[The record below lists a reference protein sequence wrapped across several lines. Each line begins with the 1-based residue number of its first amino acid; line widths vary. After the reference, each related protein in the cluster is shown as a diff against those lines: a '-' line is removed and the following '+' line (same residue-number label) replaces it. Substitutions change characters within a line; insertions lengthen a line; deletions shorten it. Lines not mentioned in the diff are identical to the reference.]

1 MIDYMVEFDEDTR
14 AIVDLTR
21 KLVQKHQMPL
31 EAKKLQG
38 GEIAPQDLQAG
49 TQAAKEVG
57 LWGLPLPEELG
68 GARLTVVQ
76 QLAVIEENFKCLVP
90 LRFGGGRVPPFLL
103 GATGVQKERYLD
115 PCLQDRLEYAFA
127 QTEPSGGADPGNAI
141 QTRAVQRGD
150 KWVINGTKVFIS
162 NVGPAEVI
170 FVVAVT
176 DQEKRQRG
184 GISMFAVDKSNPGL
198 KISRDIQVLDGMV
211 INELIFDDCEVPADA
226 LIGGSGEGFRSAQII
241 LSKARFGVGA
251 RALGIAMRTLEMMVD
266 YAKQREAFGS
276 PLSQKQAVQA
286 MVVDSW
292 VDINQCRLMM
302 YAAARKADA
311 GHDTRVEASLI
322 KMQAT
327 EVVGRVL
334 DRGVQIFGAAG
345 VSLDN
350 PIAHWWRS
358 QRPARIYEGPTEVHK
373 YHVLARHL
381 FR

>member
-21 KLVQKHQMPL
+21 KLVHKHQMPL
-31 EAKKLQG
+31 EARKLQG
-38 GEIAPQDLQAG
+38 GEITPQDLLPG
-49 TQAAKEVG
+49 TRAAREVG
-57 LWGLPLPEELG
+57 LWGLTLPETLG
-68 GARLTVVQ
+68 GAKLTVTQ
-76 QLAVIEENFKCLVP
+76 QLAVIEENFQCLVP
-90 LRFGGGRVPPFLL
+90 LRFGGQVPPFLFN
-103 GATGVQKERYLD
+103 ATGVQKERYLD
-115 PCLQDRLEYAFA
+115 PCLEDRLRYAFA

-141 QTRAVQRGD
+141 QTRAVKRGD

-162 NVGPAEVI
+162 SVGPAEVI

-176 DQEKRQRG
+176 DQEKRQHG

-198 KISRDIQVLDGMV
+198 NVSRDIQTLDGM
-211 INELIFDDCEVPADA
+211 ITNELIFDNCEVPEDA
-226 LIGGSGEGFRSAQII
+226 LIGASGEGFRNAQII
-241 LSKARFGVGA
+241 LSQARFGVGA
-251 RALGIAMRTLEMMVD
+251 RALGIAMRTLDMMTE
-266 YAKQREAFGS
+266 YAKQRVTFGS
-276 PLSQKQAVQA
+276 ALSQKQAIQA

-292 VDINQCRLMM
+292 IDINQCRLMM

-350 PIAHWWRS
+350 PIAHWYRS

>member
-14 AIVDLTR
+14 AIVDLTAR
-21 KLVQKHQMPL
+21 LVREHQMPL
-31 EAKKLQG
+31 EAKKLRG
-38 GEIAPQDLQAG
+38 GEISAQDLRAG
-49 TQAAKEVG
+49 TRAAKEVG
-57 LWGLPLPEELG
+57 LWGLSLPEEMG
-68 GARLTVVQ
+68 GARLSVAR
-76 QLAVIEENFKCLVP
+76 QLAVTEENFKCLVP
-90 LRFGGGRVPPFLL
+90 LRIGGRVPPFLL
-103 GATGVQKERYLD
+103 GASGVQKERYLD
-115 PCLQDRLEYAFA
+115 PCLHDQLQYAFA

-150 KWVINGTKVFIS
+150 KWVLNGTKVFIS
-162 NVGPAEVI
+162 NVGPAEVV

-184 GISMFAVDKSNPGL
+184 GISMFAVDKSNPGM
-198 KISRDIQVLDGMV
+198 KISRDIPVLDGSV
-211 INELIFDDCEVPADA
+211 INELVFDDCEVPADA
-226 LIGGSGEGFRSAQII
+226 MIGGSGEGFRNAQII
-241 LSKARFGVGA
+241 LSQARFSVGA
-251 RALGIAMRTLEMMVD
+251 RALGIAMRTLEMMAG
-266 YAKQREAFGS
+266 YARQREAFGS
-276 PLSQKQAVQA
+276 PLSHKQAVQA

>member
-21 KLVQKHQMPL
+21 KLVHKHQMPL
-31 EAKKLQG
+31 EARKLQG
-38 GEIAPQDLQAG
+38 AEITPHDLLPG
-49 TQAAKEVG
+49 TRAAKEVG
-57 LWGLPLPEELG
+57 LWGLTLPEALG
-68 GARLTVVQ
+68 GAKLTVTQ
-76 QLAVIEENFKCLVP
+76 QLAVIEENFQCLVP
-90 LRFGGGRVPPFLL
+90 LRFGGQVPPFLFN
-103 GATGVQKERYLD
+103 ATGAQKARYLD
-115 PCLQDRLEYAFA
+115 PILEDRLRYAFA

-141 QTRAVQRGD
+141 QTRAVKRGD

-162 NVGPAEVI
+162 SVGPAEVI

-176 DQEKRQRG
+176 DPAKRQHG
-184 GISMFAVDKSNPGL
+184 GISMFAVDKANPGL
-198 KISRDIQVLDGMV
+198 KVSRDIQTLDGM
-211 INELIFDDCEVPADA
+211 ITNELIFDNCEVPEDA
-226 LIGGSGEGFRSAQII
+226 LIGASGEGFRNAQII
-241 LSKARFGVGA
+241 LSQARFGVGA
-251 RALGIAMRTLEMMVD
+251 RAMGIAMRTLAMMTD
-266 YAKQREAFGS
+266 YANQRVAFGS
-276 PLSQKQAVQA
+276 ALSQKQAVQA

-292 VDINQCRLMM
+292 IDINQCRLMM

-311 GHDTRVEASLI
+311 GNDTRVEASLI

-350 PIAHWWRS
+350 PIAHWYRS

>member
-21 KLVQKHQMPL
+21 KLVHKHQMPL
-31 EAKKLQG
+31 EARKLQG
-38 GEIAPQDLQAG
+38 GEITPQDLLPG
-49 TQAAKEVG
+49 TRAAREVG
-57 LWGLPLPEELG
+57 LWGLTLPEHLG
-68 GARLTVVQ
+68 GARLTVTQ
-76 QLAVIEENFKCLVP
+76 QLAVTEESYQCLVP
-90 LRFGGGRVPPFLL
+90 LQFGGRVPPFLFN
-103 GATGVQKERYLD
+103 ATGVQKARYLD
-115 PCLQDRLEYAFA
+115 PCLEDRLRYAFA

-141 QTRAVQRGD
+141 QTKAVKRGD

-162 NVGPAEVI
+162 SVGPAEVI

-176 DQEKRQRG
+176 DQEKRQHG

-198 KISRDIQVLDGMV
+198 KVSRDIQTLDGM
-211 INELIFDDCEVPADA
+211 ITNELIFDNCEVTEDA
-226 LIGGSGEGFRSAQII
+226 LIGASGEGFRNAQII
-241 LSKARFGVGA
+241 LSQARFGVGA
-251 RALGIAMRTLEMMVD
+251 RALGIAMRTLDMMTE
-266 YAKQREAFGS
+266 YAKQRVAFGS
-276 PLSQKQAVQA
+276 ALSQKQAIQA

-292 VDINQCRLMM
+292 IDINQCRLMM

-334 DRGVQIFGAAG
+334 DRGVQVFGAAG

-350 PIAHWWRS
+350 PIAHWYRS

>member
-21 KLVQKHQMPL
+21 KLVHKHQMPL
-31 EAKKLQG
+31 EARKLQG
-38 GEIAPQDLQAG
+38 GEITPQDLLPG
-49 TQAAKEVG
+49 TRAAKEVG
-57 LWGLPLPEELG
+57 LWGLTLPEALG
-68 GARLTVVQ
+68 GAKLTVTQ
-76 QLAVIEENFKCLVP
+76 QLAVIEENFQCLVP
-90 LRFGGGRVPPFLL
+90 LRFGGQVPPFLFN
-103 GATGVQKERYLD
+103 ATGAQKARYLD
-115 PCLQDRLEYAFA
+115 PCLEDRLRYAFA

-141 QTRAVQRGD
+141 QTKAVKRGD

-162 NVGPAEVI
+162 SVGPAEVI

-176 DQEKRQRG
+176 DQAKRQHG
-184 GISMFAVDKSNPGL
+184 GISMFAVDKANPGL
-198 KISRDIQVLDGMV
+198 KVSRDIQTLDGM
-211 INELIFDDCEVPADA
+211 ITNELIFDNCEVPEDA
-226 LIGGSGEGFRSAQII
+226 LIGASGEGFRNAQII
-241 LSKARFGVGA
+241 LSQARFGVGA
-251 RALGIAMRTLEMMVD
+251 RAMGIAMRTLAMMTD
-266 YAKQREAFGS
+266 YANQRVAFGS
-276 PLSQKQAVQA
+276 TLSQKQAVQA

-292 VDINQCRLMM
+292 IDINQCRLMM

-350 PIAHWWRS
+350 PIAHWYRS
-358 QRPARIYEGPTEVHK
+358 QRPARIYEGPSEVHK

>member
-21 KLVQKHQMPL
+21 KLVHKHQMPL
-31 EAKKLQG
+31 EARKLQG
-38 GEIAPQDLQAG
+38 GEITPQDLLPG
-49 TQAAKEVG
+49 TRAAKEVG
-57 LWGLPLPEELG
+57 LWGLTLPEALG
-68 GARLTVVQ
+68 GAKLTVTQ
-76 QLAVIEENFKCLVP
+76 QLAVIEENFQCLVP
-90 LRFGGGRVPPFLL
+90 LRFGGQVPPFLFN
-103 GATGVQKERYLD
+103 ATGVQKERYLD
-115 PCLQDRLEYAFA
+115 PCLEDRLRYAFA

-141 QTRAVQRGD
+141 QTKAVKRGD

-162 NVGPAEVI
+162 SVGPAEVI

-176 DQEKRQRG
+176 DQEKRQHG
-184 GISMFAVDKSNPGL
+184 GISMFAVDKANPGL
-198 KISRDIQVLDGMV
+198 KVSRDIQTLDGM
-211 INELIFDDCEVPADA
+211 ITNELIFDNCEVPEDA
-226 LIGGSGEGFRSAQII
+226 LIGASGEGFRNAQII
-241 LSKARFGVGA
+241 LSQARFGVGA
-251 RALGIAMRTLEMMVD
+251 RAMGIAMRTLEMMTD
-266 YAKQREAFGS
+266 YAKDRVAFGS
-276 PLSQKQAVQA
+276 PLSQKQAIQA

-292 VDINQCRLMM
+292 IDINQCRLMM

-311 GHDTRVEASLI
+311 GQDTRVEASLI

-350 PIAHWWRS
+350 PIAHWYRS
-358 QRPARIYEGPTEVHK
+358 QRPARIYEGPSEVHK

>member
-21 KLVQKHQMPL
+21 KLVHKHQMPL
-31 EAKKLQG
+31 EARKLQG
-38 GEIAPQDLQAG
+38 GEITPQDLLPG
-49 TQAAKEVG
+49 TRAAKEVG
-57 LWGLPLPEELG
+57 LWGLTLPEALG
-68 GARLTVVQ
+68 GARLTVTQ
-76 QLAVIEENFKCLVP
+76 QLAVIEQNYQCLVP
-90 LRFGGGRVPPFLL
+90 LRFGGQVPPFLFN
-103 GATGVQKERYLD
+103 ATGVQKERYLD
-115 PCLQDRLEYAFA
+115 PCLEDRLRYAFA

-141 QTRAVQRGD
+141 QTKAVKRGD

-162 NVGPAEVI
+162 SVGPAEVI

-176 DQEKRQRG
+176 DQEKRQHG

-198 KISRDIQVLDGMV
+198 NVSRDIQTLDGM
-211 INELIFDDCEVPADA
+211 ITNELIFDNCEVPEDA
-226 LIGGSGEGFRSAQII
+226 LIGASGEGFRNAQII
-241 LSKARFGVGA
+241 LSQARFGVGA
-251 RALGIAMRTLEMMVD
+251 RALGIAMRTLEMMTE
-266 YAKQREAFGS
+266 YARQRVTFGS
-276 PLSQKQAVQA
+276 ALSQKQAIQA

-292 VDINQCRLMM
+292 IDINQCRLMM

-334 DRGVQIFGAAG
+334 DRGVQVFGAAG

-350 PIAHWWRS
+350 PIAHWYRS

>member
-31 EAKKLQG
+31 EARKLQG
-38 GEIAPQDLQAG
+38 GEITPQDLLPG
-49 TQAAKEVG
+49 TRAAKEVG
-57 LWGLPLPEELG
+57 LWGLTLPEALG
-68 GARLTVVQ
+68 GAKLTVTQ
-76 QLAVIEENFKCLVP
+76 QLAVIEENFQCLVP
-90 LRFGGGRVPPFLL
+90 LRFGGQVPPFLFN
-103 GATGVQKERYLD
+103 ATGAQKARYLD
-115 PCLQDRLEYAFA
+115 PCLEDRLRYAFA

-141 QTRAVQRGD
+141 QTKAAKRGD

-162 NVGPAEVI
+162 SVGPAEVI

-176 DQEKRQRG
+176 DQAKRQHG
-184 GISMFAVDKSNPGL
+184 GISMFAVDKANPGL
-198 KISRDIQVLDGMV
+198 KVSRDIQTLDGM
-211 INELIFDDCEVPADA
+211 ITNELIFDNCEVPEDA
-226 LIGGSGEGFRSAQII
+226 LIGASGEGFRNAQII
-241 LSKARFGVGA
+241 LSQARFGVGA
-251 RALGIAMRTLEMMVD
+251 RAMGIAMRTLAMMTD
-266 YAKQREAFGS
+266 YANQRVAFGS
-276 PLSQKQAVQA
+276 ALSQKQAVQA

-292 VDINQCRLMM
+292 IDINQCRLMM

-350 PIAHWWRS
+350 PIAHWYRS
-358 QRPARIYEGPTEVHK
+358 QRPARIYEGPSEVHK

>member
-14 AIVDLTR
+14 AIVELTR
-21 KLVQKHQMPL
+21 KLVHKHQMPL
-31 EAKKLQG
+31 EARKLQG
-38 GEIAPQDLQAG
+38 GEITPQELLPG
-49 TQAAKEVG
+49 TRAAKEVG
-57 LWGLPLPEELG
+57 LWGLTLPEALG
-68 GARLTVVQ
+68 GAKLTVTQ
-76 QLAVIEENFKCLVP
+76 QLAVIEENFHCLVP
-90 LRFGGGRVPPFLL
+90 LRFGGQVPPFLFN
-103 GATGVQKERYLD
+103 ATGGQKARYLD
-115 PCLQDRLEYAFA
+115 PCLEDRLRYAFA

-141 QTRAVQRGD
+141 QTKAVKRGD

-162 NVGPAEVI
+162 SVGPAEVI

-176 DQEKRQRG
+176 DQQKRQHG
-184 GISMFAVDKSNPGL
+184 GISMFAVDKANPGL
-198 KISRDIQVLDGMV
+198 KVSRDIQTLDGM
-211 INELIFDDCEVPADA
+211 ITNELIFDNCEVPEDA
-226 LIGGSGEGFRSAQII
+226 LIGASGEGFRNAQII
-241 LSKARFGVGA
+241 LSQARFGVGA
-251 RALGIAMRTLEMMVD
+251 RAMGIAMRTLAMMTD
-266 YAKQREAFGS
+266 YANQRVAFGS
-276 PLSQKQAVQA
+276 TLSQKQAVQA

-292 VDINQCRLMM
+292 IDINQCRLMM

-311 GHDTRVEASLI
+311 GHDTRVEASLV

-350 PIAHWWRS
+350 PIAHWYRS

>member
-21 KLVQKHQMPL
+21 KLVHKHQMPL
-31 EAKKLQG
+31 EARKLQG
-38 GEIAPQDLQAG
+38 GEITPQDLLPG
-49 TQAAKEVG
+49 TRAAREVG
-57 LWGLPLPEELG
+57 LWGLTLPEHLG
-68 GARLTVVQ
+68 GARLTVTQ
-76 QLAVIEENFKCLVP
+76 QLAVTEESYQCLVP
-90 LRFGGGRVPPFLL
+90 LQFGGRVPPFLFN
-103 GATGVQKERYLD
+103 ATGVQKERYLD
-115 PCLQDRLEYAFA
+115 PCLEDRLRYAFA

-141 QTRAVQRGD
+141 QTKAVRRGD

-162 NVGPAEVI
+162 SVGPAEVI

-176 DQEKRQRG
+176 DQEKRQHG

-198 KISRDIQVLDGMV
+198 KVSRDIQTLDGM
-211 INELIFDDCEVPADA
+211 ITNELIFDNCEVTEDA
-226 LIGGSGEGFRSAQII
+226 LIGASGEGFRNAQII
-241 LSKARFGVGA
+241 LSQARFGVGA
-251 RALGIAMRTLEMMVD
+251 RALGIAMRTLDMMTE
-266 YAKQREAFGS
+266 YAKQRVAFGS
-276 PLSQKQAVQA
+276 ALSQKQAIQA

-292 VDINQCRLMM
+292 IDINQCRLMM

-334 DRGVQIFGAAG
+334 DRGVQVFGAAG

-350 PIAHWWRS
+350 PIAHWYRS

>member
-21 KLVQKHQMPL
+21 KLVHKHQMPL
-31 EAKKLQG
+31 EARKLQG
-38 GEIAPQDLQAG
+38 GEIIPQDLLPG
-49 TQAAKEVG
+49 TRAAKEVG
-57 LWGLPLPEELG
+57 LWGLTLPEALG
-68 GARLTVVQ
+68 GAKLSVTQ
-76 QLAVIEENFKCLVP
+76 QLAVIEENFQCLVP
-90 LRFGGGRVPPFLL
+90 LRFGGQVPPFLFN
-103 GATGVQKERYLD
+103 ATGAQKARYLD
-115 PCLQDRLEYAFA
+115 PILEDRLRYAFA

-141 QTRAVQRGD
+141 QTRAVKRGD

-162 NVGPAEVI
+162 SVGPAEVI

-176 DQEKRQRG
+176 DQAKRQHG
-184 GISMFAVDKSNPGL
+184 GISMFAVDKANPGL
-198 KISRDIQVLDGMV
+198 KVSRDIQTLDGM
-211 INELIFDDCEVPADA
+211 ITNELIFDNCEVPEDA
-226 LIGGSGEGFRSAQII
+226 LIGASGEGFRNAQII
-241 LSKARFGVGA
+241 LSQARFGVGA
-251 RALGIAMRTLEMMVD
+251 RAMGIAMRTLAMMTD
-266 YAKQREAFGS
+266 YANQRVAFGS
-276 PLSQKQAVQA
+276 ALSQKQAVQA

-292 VDINQCRLMM
+292 IDINQCRLMM

-350 PIAHWWRS
+350 PIAHWYRS
-358 QRPARIYEGPTEVHK
+358 QRPARIYEGPSEVHK

>member
-21 KLVQKHQMPL
+21 KLVHKHQMPL
-31 EAKKLQG
+31 EARKLQG
-38 GEIAPQDLQAG
+38 GEITPQDLLPG
-49 TQAAKEVG
+49 TRAAKEVG
-57 LWGLPLPEELG
+57 LWGLTLPEALG
-68 GARLTVVQ
+68 GARLRVTQ
-76 QLAVIEENFKCLVP
+76 QLAVIEVNYQCLVP
-90 LRFGGGRVPPFLL
+90 LRFGGQVPPFLFN
-103 GATGVQKERYLD
+103 ATGVQKERYLD
-115 PCLQDRLEYAFA
+115 PCLDDRLRYAFA

-141 QTRAVQRGD
+141 QTKAVKRGD

-162 NVGPAEVI
+162 SVGPAEVI

-176 DQEKRQRG
+176 DQEKRQHG

-198 KISRDIQVLDGMV
+198 NVSRDIQTLDGM
-211 INELIFDDCEVPADA
+211 ITNELIFDNCEVPEDA
-226 LIGGSGEGFRSAQII
+226 MIGASGEGFRNAQII
-241 LSKARFGVGA
+241 LSQARFGVGA
-251 RALGIAMRTLEMMVD
+251 RALGIAMRTLEMMTD
-266 YAKQREAFGS
+266 YAKQRVTFGS
-276 PLSQKQAVQA
+276 ALSQKQAVQA

-292 VDINQCRLMM
+292 IDINQCRLMM

-350 PIAHWWRS
+350 PIAHWYRS